1 MTWNDK
7 MKHLTTIH
15 ISCSTGISGMFRI
28 YFHSVCLGF
37 ARRSARDTLLPSVPA
52 EVCSDSEWRQINMFV
67 FIWHICTGE
76 NSFQF
81 ITARWWMLTPA
92 LPAQRDRVKQER
104 TVIWTSLLRFCFFPP
119 RVFSHLVKKKT
130 PTPCLTPSPGRMT
143 DRVLVCVHRPNP
155 TFTVNKLM
163 ETFPTIMFVLGISRR
178 VQPRSGSFDNFVSRI
193 TNPFIRQSGVQHIT
207 SSVFPVITRW
217 ITTYSCHYRRI
228 INVLCLLEIL
238 RNELCLDM
246 SGWRRRERRRE
257 FTRIVLTPY
266 LARIKTR
273 CFVL

>member
-1 MTWNDK
+1 MTRNDK

-37 ARRSARDTLLPSVPA
+37 VRRSARDTLLPSVPA

-67 FIWHICTGE
+67 FIWNICTGE

-81 ITARWWMLTPA
+81 ITAGWWMLTPA

-130 PTPCLTPSPGRMT
+130 PNTLFNSLTWQDDRPCVGVRSQAKSNVYSQQT
-143 DRVLVCVHRPNP
+143 DGDFPHDNVC
-155 TFTVNKLM
+155 
-163 ETFPTIMFVLGISRR
+163 
-178 VQPRSGSFDNFVSRI
+178 PRDQQTCSTAF
-193 TNPFIRQSGVQHIT
+193 
-207 SSVFPVITRW
+207 W
-217 ITTYSCHYRRI
+217 
-228 INVLCLLEIL
+228 LL
-238 RNELCLDM
+238 
-246 SGWRRRERRRE
+246 W
-257 FTRIVLTPY
+257 
-266 LARIKTR
+266 
-273 CFVL
+273 

>member
-1 MTWNDK
+1 MKWQNETFNNNTYFVLDWNQRYVQD
-7 MKHLTTIH
+7 LF
-15 ISCSTGISGMFRI
+15 SQCVFGFRAPVGSG
-28 YFHSVCLGF
+28 H
-37 ARRSARDTLLPSVPA
+37 APA
-52 EVCSDSEWRQINMFV
+52 ERACRGLFRLWVTTDKHVCIHLKYLHGRELFPVYNREMMNADAGPPCSAWQSEAGADCNLDLAAQILLFPSPCV
-67 FIWHICTGE
+67 F
-76 NSFQF
+76 
-81 ITARWWMLTPA
+81 TPG
-92 LPAQRDRVKQER
+92 
-104 TVIWTSLLRFCFFPP
+104 
-119 RVFSHLVKKKT
+119 KKKT

-246 SGWRRRERRRE
+246 SDWRRRERRRE
-257 FTRIVLTPY
+257 FTRNVLTPY